1 MFRASPWISYEPAES
16 KVHHG
21 SPPDSIKAKSTT
33 DDMDED
39 VDMDAPQI
47 SILRDEESPPPPQQ
61 PTRTSKFRVKLLVN
75 DAKAPPASPGSTS
88 RKPSNGPRDDP
99 SMAAGEEDDDEE
111 EDQLM
116 DDDNHISPS
125 TLPKRR
131 SSSKRKPKRNDRRG
145 PEDEKKPREKAPTQP
160 GRSTP
165 GSLLYCFPTSTTE
178 PASRQ
183 NTPPKDVQN
192 IPSGDTLIPP
202 ESSSIKTAPVK
213 KMAPI
218 RAPLQRSK
226 GKAVPRSARHLL
238 QLVRYTD
245 RIPLSP
251 RAVPTYD
258 DENLTESK
266 HSPFLQR
273 RLIHSTHAIVQPIAA
288 RLPHHL
294 HHSIPMDPQSQ
305 RTSGPLASYPR
316 LKTSTSTR
324 FHSLFTPFHPNHSQ
338 SSSLLK

>member
-21 SPPDSIKAKSTT
+21 SPPDPIKAKPAT

-75 DAKAPPASPGSTS
+75 DAKAPPTSPGSTS

-99 SMAAGEEDDDEE
+99 SLAAGEEDDDEE
-111 EDQLM
+111 EDQLV
-116 DDDNHISPS
+116 DDDNHINPS

-131 SSSKRKPKRNDRRG
+131 SSSKRKPKRKG
-145 PEDEKKPREKAPTQP
+145 TEDDKKPREKAFVQP

-165 GSLLYCFPTSTTE
+165 GSLLYRFSISMLE
-178 PASRQ
+178 SASRQ

-192 IPSGDTLIPP
+192 IPSGDTPIPP
-202 ESSSIKTAPVK
+202 ESNSIKRPLAK
-213 KMAPI
+213 RMAQI

-226 GKAVPRSARHLL
+226 GKAVSRSARHLL
-238 QLVRYTD
+238 QSVRCTD
-245 RIPLSP
+245 RFPL
-251 RAVPTYD
+251 
-258 DENLTESK
+258 
-266 HSPFLQR
+266 
-273 RLIHSTHAIVQPIAA
+273 
-288 RLPHHL
+288 
-294 HHSIPMDPQSQ
+294 PQS
-305 RTSGPLASYPR
+305 RAHL
-316 LKTSTSTR
+316 
-324 FHSLFTPFHPNHSQ
+324 
-338 SSSLLK
+338 